1 MIPTIPGDAFGRTAI
16 SARLW
21 FKGHAGEN
29 DLPTRN
35 QQPGELTLDDVKEAE
50 KMLRK
55 SAKEKTAG
63 DRSSYSV
70 MKLICRG
77 SAAGALG

>member
-1 MIPTIPGDAFGRTAI
+1 MTLYQPKEMIPMIPRDAVGLTAT

-35 QQPGELTLDDVKEAE
+35 QQLEGNHAARLWFRSGKD
-50 KMLRK
+50 ML
-55 SAKEKTAG
+55 
-63 DRSSYSV
+63 
-70 MKLICRG
+70 
-77 SAAGALG
+77 

>member
-1 MIPTIPGDAFGRTAI
+1 MIPGDAFGRTAI

-35 QQPGELTLDDVKEAE
+35 QQSEGNHAARLWFRTGKD
-50 KMLRK
+50 ML
-55 SAKEKTAG
+55 
-63 DRSSYSV
+63 
-70 MKLICRG
+70 
-77 SAAGALG
+77 